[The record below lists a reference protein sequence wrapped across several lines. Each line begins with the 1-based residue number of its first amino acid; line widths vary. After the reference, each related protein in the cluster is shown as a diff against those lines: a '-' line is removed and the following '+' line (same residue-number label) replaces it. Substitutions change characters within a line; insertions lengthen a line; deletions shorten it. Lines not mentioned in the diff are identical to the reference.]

1 MPKPVK
7 DPVRHAIVKAMPPAL
22 PGMKKQWHQDSRS
35 VTYVPKTPADLARQ
49 AIKPPPKPRPIVA
62 APKRS
67 IAPKPPSPARR

>member
-67 IAPKPPSPARR
+67 IAPKPPSPAR